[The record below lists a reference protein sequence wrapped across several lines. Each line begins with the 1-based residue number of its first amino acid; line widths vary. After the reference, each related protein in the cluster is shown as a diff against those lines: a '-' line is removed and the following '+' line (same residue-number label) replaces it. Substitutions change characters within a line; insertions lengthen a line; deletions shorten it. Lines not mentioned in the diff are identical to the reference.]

1 MKNSLQ
7 VKDLTVNYG
16 NYPALWDINFSLT
29 SGQLVA
35 IVGPNGAGKSTLI
48 KAILQFVQPL
58 SSEVTFF
65 DGMSLKEARKKIA
78 YVPQTQSIDWEFPI
92 TAIEVVIM
100 GDYHQSSFLKW
111 PKASSRKKALNLL
124 KELGLE
130 SLANRHISELSG
142 GQKQKLFVARALM
155 QSADLY
161 FFDEPFAGIDHT
173 TEKQI
178 LEIFKKLAKEGKTL
192 LVVHHDLSTV
202 ESNFDHLILLNTQL
216 VACGP
221 CKEVFN
227 FENLR
232 KAYGHSDSIL
242 GKLLGVKKEKKSGL
256 A

>member
-1 MKNSLQ
+1 MQNSLE

-16 NYPALWDINFSLT
+16 NCPALWDISFSLK
-29 SGQLVA
+29 SGQTVG

-58 SSEVTFF
+58 SGEVTFF
-65 DGMSLKEARKKIA
+65 DGQILKAARKKIA
-78 YVPQTQSIDWEFPI
+78 YVPQAQSIDWDFPI
-92 TAIEVVIM
+92 TALEVVVM
-100 GDYHQSSFLKW
+100 GDYHSSSFLKW
-111 PKASSRKKALNLL
+111 PTFKSRKKALQLL
-124 KELGLE
+124 EQLGLL

-155 QSADLY
+155 QEAELY

-178 LEIFKKLAKEGKTL
+178 LDIFKKLAAEGKTL
-192 LVVHHDLSTV
+192 LIVHHDLATV
-202 ESNFDHLILLNTQL
+202 ETNFDHLILLNTQL
-216 VACGP
+216 VASGP
-221 CKEVFN
+221 CKEIFT

-242 GKLLGVKKEKKSGL
+242 DKLLGVSKEKKSGL
-256 A
+256 T